1 MKLLVVESPSKAK
14 TINQYLGNDFVVI
27 SSYGHL
33 RGLPSEDGAVLPDQN
48 FKMRF
53 EILPKSAKQVA
64 EIVKRYKS
72 CDELLLATDPDR
84 EGEAISWHIV
94 EALRDKNVLDKNIPI
109 RRVVFHEITKQAV
122 LNAVANPRDIN
133 QDLVESQQTRQA
145 LDYLVGFTLSPVLW
159 RKLPGSRSAG
169 RVQSVALRII
179 CDREEEIEKFKSEEY
194 WTIDASFD
202 VGSEDLVDATLIRLD
217 GSKLEKFSINN
228 EQSAS
233 SAVKKLEALD
243 YKVLS
248 LESREVNRQP
258 HAPFTTSTLLQEAA
272 RRLGFSAK
280 KTSKLAQDLYEGV
293 SINGK
298 TTGLITYMRTD
309 SVMVSQFALDAS
321 RDFIGSEFGKSYLP
335 AKPRFFKNKSK
346 NAQEAHEAIRPTDMK
361 ITPEKAKHSLDN
373 DHYRLYDLIWRRMIA
388 SQMTNAIMDSVTL
401 DIADSSEKNVFRATG
416 STVKF
421 DGFLKVYGGS
431 KSANRE
437 ENIMPKVTKGQSSK
451 LKKLIPD
458 QHFTEPPPRYSE
470 AALVK
475 KLEELG
481 IGRPST
487 YPSIISV
494 LQDRGYVVL
503 DKKRFIAVPRGRVV
517 SAFLTSLF
525 TKYVEYDFT
534 AKLEDELD
542 DISQGKIESKKVLSG
557 FWDPFKH
564 RVDEVLQVKGSEI
577 LEKME
582 ERLSSYLYKDKDHKC
597 TVCNKGT
604 MRLKNG
610 KFGPFLG
617 CSNYPECKNIERI
630 PDVLQSAADAGVAE
644 EQAQGVSLPLEVGEG
659 PSGYKMT
666 IKKGPY
672 GIYLEGVKGK
682 EIKRAKI
689 PAGKPL
695 QSVSIEYADS
705 LMQMPRTVG
714 TSETYGVIKAGFG
727 RFGPY
732 VEYGGK
738 YASIKG
744 QDPVS
749 ITLAEAEAII
759 AAKPDKPARGAPKK
773 AAATKKPAAKKTV
786 AKKAV
791 SKTKTVAKSKT
802 AKTKKK

>member
-14 TINQYLGNDFVVI
+14 TINQYLGKDFVVI

-33 RGLPSEDGAVLPDQN
+33 RGLPSEDGAVLPDEN

-53 EILPKSAKQVA
+53 EILPKSKKQVD
-64 EIVKRYKS
+64 EIVKRYKA
-72 CDELLLATDPDR
+72 CDELMLATDPDR
-84 EGEAISWHIV
+84 EGEAISWHIL
-94 EALRDKNVLDKNIPI
+94 EALRDRGVLRPNVPV
-109 RRVVFHEITKQAV
+109 RRVVFNEITKQAV

-194 WTIDASFD
+194 WTVDGSFD
-202 VGSEDLVDATLIRLD
+202 VGSSDVVPSTLIRLN
-217 GSKLEKFSINN
+217 GKKLEKFSLNN
-228 EQSAS
+228 EKDTQA
-233 SAVKKLEALD
+233 AVSKLKGLD

-258 HAPFTTSTLLQEAA
+258 HPPFTTSTLLQEAA
-272 RRLGFSAK
+272 RRMGFSAK
-280 KTSKLAQDLYEGV
+280 KTSKLAQDLYEGI
-293 SINGK
+293 SIGGK

-309 SVMVSQFALDAS
+309 SVSVSELALNAS
-321 RDFIGSEFGKSYLP
+321 RDFIGSEYGKPYLP

-346 NAQEAHEAIRPTDMK
+346 NAQEAHEAIRPTDMS
-361 ITPEKAKHSLDN
+361 ITPEKAKSSLDN

-388 SQMTNAIMDSVTL
+388 SQMNNAILDSVTL
-401 DIADSSEKNVFRATG
+401 DISDKSEENVFRATG
-416 STVKF
+416 STIKF
-421 DGFLKVYGGS
+421 DGFLKLYGG
-431 KSANRE
+431 KSVSSD
-437 ENIMPKVTKGQSSK
+437 ENIIPKVTKDQLAK
-451 LKKLIPD
+451 LAEITPE
-458 QHFTEPPPRYSE
+458 QHFTEPPGRYSE

-487 YPSIISV
+487 YPSIISI
-494 LQDRGYVVL
+494 LQERGYVVL
-503 DKKRFIAVPRGRVV
+503 DKKRFIAVPKGRVV
-517 SAFLTSLF
+517 SAFLTSF
-525 TKYVEYDFT
+525 FEKYVEYDFT

-542 DISQGKIESKKVLSG
+542 DISNGDATSKKVLQG
-557 FWDPFKH
+557 FWTPFKT
-564 RVDEVLQVKGSEI
+564 RIDEVLQVKGSEI

-582 ERLSSYLYKDKDHKC
+582 ARLSSYLYKDKDHEC
-597 TVCNKGT
+597 SVCKKGT

-630 PDVLQSAADAGVAE
+630 PDVLQGAADASQAE
-644 EQAQGVSLPLEVGEG
+644 EQTQGMQLPHALGEG
-659 PSGYKMT
+659 ASGYTMS

-672 GIYLEGVKGK
+672 GIYLEGIKGK
-682 EIKRAKI
+682 EVKRAKI
-689 PAGKPL
+689 PAGRNL
-695 QSVSIEYADS
+695 QTVDLEYADS
-705 LMQMPRTVG
+705 LMKMPRELG
-714 TSETYGVIKAGFG
+714 SSEEYGVIKAGFG

-738 YASIKG
+738 YVSIKG
-744 QDPVS
+744 KDPVTIS
-749 ITLAEAEAII
+749 LEEAVELI
-759 AAKPDKPARGAPKK
+759 ASKPQTPARGGFKK
-773 AAATKKPAAKKTV
+773 AAATKTAAKT
-786 AKKAV
+786 ATKKAP
-791 SKTKTVAKSKT
+791 TKAKRT
-802 AKTKKK
+802 TKKK